1 MFIIVEEIITS
12 ISDASRKRNL
22 DKESTTTS
30 PDKAVSKSTA
40 SVSDESSSK
49 AVNKSQQKKKMKFI
63 APLKK
68 KKDNPT
74 TSKDNSMN
82 KPKPS
87 FVDPSKMSQKAI
99 RQVFFEQDKKFYE
112 SSGSSSELAKLWE
125 ERLNRPRPTPKQIQQ
140 STCLATIRK
149 TNDGIEVKQFL

>member
-40 SVSDESSSK
+40 SVSDGSSS
-49 AVNKSQQKKKMKFI
+49 KSQQKKKMKFI